1 MSIKKILVVD
11 DLVTNR
17 KLLRQM
23 LERIDGYVVF
33 EAVDGK
39 EAIDLYEKE
48 NPDLILMDI
57 NMPEMDGL
65 SATTEIK
72 KNAGD
77 IYTPIIFVTA
87 FSAESALKNALA
99 SGGDDFIGKPFDA
112 DILKSKISAHLRI
125 RELNQQL
132 GVKNKE
138 LNSLNNNLVR
148 EQELIEHFF
157 NSALEQSFLDKT
169 LINYH
174 MSSMS
179 AFNGDIFLVGRSP
192 KGGLHIVM
200 GDFTGHGLTAAMGT
214 LPVAMIFFKMVES
227 NASVE
232 DIAYE
237 LNSQLYKL
245 MPLSM
250 FFAATLLE
258 LNEQGDILTTWMGGM
273 PECYWIGGNGDL
285 KGTIESQ
292 HMPLG
297 ILNESDFD
305 SSTEIY
311 NVSKND
317 KLYLYSDGIIEAESQ
332 NGEMFGS
339 ERLKDVLISNSD
351 DCVDN
356 VLRVLN
362 EFRGTIEQ
370 NDDITLVE
378 LLCRPVPNIEKV
390 EDAVVN
396 TQHDLPWTMSI
407 SLSATDMRNK
417 DPIPELAEVLGSLPA
432 LKRHKG
438 VIEILLSEIYLNALD
453 YSILNLDGFEKE
465 NEEQFGAYYEMRDEK
480 LRNLK
485 DASIKFDLT
494 YSSANDVHQFVIRMQ
509 DNGKGYHG
517 HKDSLIDNSLH
528 GRGLEIVKS
537 LCEHV
542 EFSNEGRSLELVYR
556 L

>member
-1 MSIKKILVVD
+1 MSVKKILIVD
-11 DLVTNR
+11 DLPTNR
-17 KLLRQM
+17 KLLRQI
-23 LERIDGYVVF
+23 LGRIDGYVVS
-33 EAVDGK
+33 EAVNGK
-39 EAIDLYEKE
+39 EAINLFEKE

-65 SATTEIK
+65 SATAEIK
-72 KNAGD
+72 KIAGD

-87 FSAESALKNALA
+87 FSAESALTNALA

-112 DILKSKISAHLRI
+112 DVLKSKISAHLRI

-138 LNSLNNNLVR
+138 LSSLNNNLVR

-157 NSALEQSFLDKT
+157 NSALEQSFLDKK

-192 KGGLHIVM
+192 KGGLYIVM

-214 LPVAMIFFKMVES
+214 LPVAMIFFKMVAS
-227 NASVE
+227 NSSVE
-232 DIAYE
+232 DIACE

-258 LNEQGDILTTWMGGM
+258 LNEQGDILTIWMGGM
-273 PECYWIGGNGDL
+273 PESYWIGENGDL
-285 KGTIESQ
+285 KRTIESQ

-297 ILNESDFD
+297 ILNEHDFD
-305 SSTEIY
+305 SNTAIY

-317 KLYLYSDGIIEAESQ
+317 KLYLYSDGIVEANSQ

-339 ERLKDVLISNSD
+339 ERLKEVLISNSD
-351 DCVDN
+351 NCVDK

-362 EFRGTIEQ
+362 EFRGKIEQ

-378 LLCRPVPNIEKV
+378 LLCSPVPNIDVV
-390 EDAVVN
+390 EDAVVDEQRN
-396 TQHDLPWTMSI
+396 LPWTMSF
-407 SLSATDMRNK
+407 SLSATDMRAK
-417 DPIPELAEVLGSLPA
+417 DPIPDLADVLGSLPA
-432 LKRHKG
+432 LKRHRG
-438 VIEILLSEIYLNALD
+438 VIEMLLSEIYLNALD
-453 YSILNLDGFEKE
+453 YSILNLDDFEKE
-465 NEEQFGAYYEMRDEK
+465 NEEQFSAYYVMRDEK
-480 LRNLK
+480 LKNLR
-485 DASIKFDLT
+485 DASIKFDFS
-494 YSSANDVHQFVIRMQ
+494 YSPSDEVQQFVMQ
-509 DNGKGYHG
+509 MHDSGKGYHG
-517 HKDSLIDNSLH
+517 HKASLNSNSPH
-528 GRGLEIVKS
+528 GRGLDIVKS

-542 EFSNEGRSLELVYR
+542 EFSNEGRTLELVYR

>member
-1 MSIKKILVVD
+1 MSTRKILIVD
-11 DLVTNR
+11 DLPTNR

-23 LERIDGYVVF
+23 LERIDGYVVS
-33 EAVDGK
+33 EAVNGK
-39 EAIDLYEKE
+39 EAIDLFEKE

-65 SATTEIK
+65 SSTAEIK
-72 KNAGD
+72 KIAGD

-87 FSAESALKNALA
+87 LSTESALTNALA
-99 SGGDDFIGKPFDA
+99 SGGDDFISKPFDA
-112 DILKSKISAHLRI
+112 DVLQSKISAHLRI

-132 GVKNKE
+132 GTKNIE
-138 LNSLNNNLVR
+138 LSNLNNNLVR

-157 NSALEQSFLDKT
+157 NSALEQSFLDKK

-214 LPVAMIFFKMVES
+214 LPVAMIFFKMVAS
-227 NASVE
+227 NAAVE
-232 DIAYE
+232 DIACE

-273 PECYWIGGNGDL
+273 PECYWIGENGEL

-297 ILNESDFD
+297 ILDEHDFD
-305 SSTEIY
+305 SSTAIY

-317 KLYLYSDGIIEAESQ
+317 KLYLYSDGVIEANSP

-339 ERLKDVLISNSD
+339 ERLKEVLISNSD
-351 DCVDN
+351 NCIDK
-356 VLRVLN
+356 VLSVLN

-378 LLCRPVPNIEKV
+378 LSCSAVPGIERI
-390 EDAVVN
+390 EDTVVD
-396 TQHDLPWTMSI
+396 TQHNLPWTMSI
-407 SLSATDMRNK
+407 ALSAAEMQDK
-417 DPIPELAEVLGSLPA
+417 DPIPGLADMLGSLPA
-432 LKRHKG
+432 LKRQKG

-453 YSILNLDGFEKE
+453 YSILDLDGFEKE
-465 NEEQFGAYYEMRDEK
+465 NEEQFAAYYAMRDEK
-480 LRNLK
+480 LKNLK
-485 DASIKFDLT
+485 GASIKFDLT
-494 YSSANDVHQFVIRMQ
+494 YSSADDVQQFVIRMQ

-517 HKDSLIDNSLH
+517 HEASPIDNSLH

-537 LCEHV
+537 LCEQV
-542 EFSNEGRSLELVYR
+542 EFSNEGRTLELVYR

>member
-1 MSIKKILVVD
+1 MSEKKILIVD
-11 DLVTNR
+11 DLPVNR
-17 KLLRQM
+17 KLLRQI
-23 LERIDGYVVF
+23 LGRIDGYVVS
-33 EAVDGK
+33 EAVNGK
-39 EAIDLYEKE
+39 EAIDLFEKE

-65 SATTEIK
+65 GATAEIK
-72 KNAGD
+72 KLAGD

-87 FSAESALKNALA
+87 LSTESALTNALA
-99 SGGDDFIGKPFDA
+99 SGGDDFISKPFDA
-112 DILKSKISAHLRI
+112 DVLQSKIIAHLRI

-132 GVKNKE
+132 GIKNIE
-138 LNSLNNNLVR
+138 LSDLNNNLVR

-157 NSALEQSFLDKT
+157 NSALEQSFLDKK

-214 LPVAMIFFKMVES
+214 LPVAMIFFKMVAS
-227 NASVE
+227 NAAVE
-232 DIAYE
+232 DIACE
-237 LNSQLYKL
+237 LNSQLHKL

-273 PECYWIGGNGDL
+273 PECYLVGENGDL

-297 ILNESDFD
+297 ILNELDFD
-305 SSTEIY
+305 SSTAIY
-311 NVSKND
+311 NVSDND
-317 KLYLYSDGIIEAESQ
+317 KLYLYSDGVIEADSPS
-332 NGEMFGS
+332 GEMFGS
-339 ERLKDVLISNSD
+339 ERLKEVLVSNSD
-351 DCVDN
+351 NRVDK

-362 EFRGTIEQ
+362 QFRGTIEQ

-378 LLCRPVPNIEKV
+378 LSCAAVPGTEGIESTV
-390 EDAVVN
+390 LDTRHN
-396 TQHDLPWTMSI
+396 LPWTMSI
-407 SLSATDMRNK
+407 SLLAADMQDK

-453 YSILNLDGFEKE
+453 YSILGLDGFEKE
-465 NEEQFGAYYEMRDEK
+465 TEEQFAAYYAMRDEK
-480 LRNLK
+480 LNNLK
-485 DASIKFDLT
+485 DASIKFDLS
-494 YSSANDVHQFVIRMQ
+494 YSTADDVQQFVIRMH
-509 DNGKGYHG
+509 DTGKGYNG
-517 HKDSLIDNSLH
+517 HKASPVENSLH
-528 GRGLEIVKS
+528 GRGLDIVKS
-537 LCEHV
+537 LCEQV
-542 EFSNEGRSLELVYR
+542 EFSNEGRTLELVYQ

>member
-1 MSIKKILVVD
+1 MSVKKILIVD
-11 DLVTNR
+11 DLPTNR

-23 LERIDGYVVF
+23 LERIDDYVVF
-33 EAVDGK
+33 EGVNGK
-39 EAIDLYEKE
+39 EAIDLFDKE

-57 NMPEMDGL
+57 NMPEMDGM
-65 SATTEIK
+65 SSTAEIK
-72 KNAGD
+72 KMAGD

-87 FSAESALKNALA
+87 LSAESSLTNALA
-99 SGGDDFIGKPFDA
+99 SGGDDFISKPFDT
-112 DILKSKISAHLRI
+112 DVLQSKISAHLRI

-132 GVKNKE
+132 GTKNKE
-138 LNSLNNNLVR
+138 LSNLNNNLVR

-157 NSALEQSFLDKT
+157 NSALAQSFLDNK

-214 LPVAMIFFKMVES
+214 LPVAMIFFKMVAS
-227 NASVE
+227 NAAVE
-232 DIAYE
+232 DIACE

-258 LNEQGDILTTWMGGM
+258 LNDQGDILTTWMGGM
-273 PECYWIGGNGDL
+273 PESYWIGENGDL

-297 ILNESDFD
+297 ILNETDFD
-305 SSTEIY
+305 SSTAIY
-311 NVSKND
+311 SVAKND
-317 KLYLYSDGIIEAESQ
+317 KLYMYSDGVIEANSP

-339 ERLKDVLISNSD
+339 ERLKEVLISNSD
-351 DCVDN
+351 NCVDK
-356 VLRVLN
+356 VLSVLN
-362 EFRGTIEQ
+362 EFRGKIEQ

-378 LLCRPVPNIEKV
+378 LSCSAVPSPEGG
-390 EDAVVN
+390 DDTVVD
-396 TQHDLPWTMSI
+396 TQHNLPWTMSV
-407 SLSATDMRNK
+407 SLSATDMRDK
-417 DPIPELAEVLGSLPA
+417 DPVPELAEVLGSLPA

-438 VIEILLSEIYLNALD
+438 VIEILLSEIYSNALD
-453 YSILNLDGFEKE
+453 YSILSLDGFEKE
-465 NEEQFGAYYEMRDEK
+465 SEEQFSAYYAMRDEK
-480 LRNLK
+480 LKNLK
-485 DASIKFDLT
+485 DASIKFDLS
-494 YSSANDVHQFVIRMQ
+494 YSYADDMQQFVIRMH
-509 DNGKGYHG
+509 DTGKGYQG
-517 HKDSLIDNSLH
+517 HKDSLVENSLH

-537 LCEHV
+537 LCKQV
-542 EFSNEGRSLELVYR
+542 VFSNEGRTLELVYS